1 MKTKSLEKLGSFQL
15 QNEKLSTVL
24 GGQGGPALPSFALGV
39 EPTVTGGGEVELPSG
54 PGGACVCTGYTSD
67 LDFHNGG
74 MGYNGTYPID
84 KSCNP

>member
-1 MKTKSLEKLGSFQL
+1 MKTKSLQKLGSFQL
-15 QNEKLSTVL
+15 QNEMLCKIL
-24 GGQGGPALPSFALGV
+24 GGEGKPVKSFLSV
-39 EPTVTGGGEVELPSG
+39 EPSVTGGGEVELPSG

>member
-1 MKTKSLEKLGSFQL
+1 MNTKTLEKLESFEL
-15 QNEKLSTVL
+15 KNEKLDTVF
-24 GGQGGPALPSFALGV
+24 GGSVGSALAMFVAS

-74 MGYNGTYPID
+74 VGYNGTYPID

>member
-1 MKTKSLEKLGSFQL
+1 MKQKKFEKLATFQL
-15 QNEKLSTVL
+15 ENNTLGSIL
-24 GGQGGPALPSFALGV
+24 GGKGAPVPSFAL

-74 MGYNGTYPID
+74 IGYNGTYQIP
-84 KSCNP
+84 KPCNP

>member
-1 MKTKSLEKLGSFQL
+1 MTKKLEKLENFKL
-15 QNEKLSTVL
+15 QNEKLSNVL
-24 GGQGGPALPSFALGV
+24 GGKGAPVPSFSLD
-39 EPTVTGGGEVELPSG
+39 PTVTGGGEVELPSG

-74 MGYNGTYPID
+74 MGYNGTFTVP

>member
-1 MKTKSLEKLGSFQL
+1 METKTLQTLESFQL
-15 QNEKLSTVL
+15 KNEKLITVL
-24 GGQGGPALPSFALGV
+24 GGQGGPAKPKFLL

-74 MGYNGTYPID
+74 IGYNGTYPVD
-84 KSCNP
+84 KACNP

>member
-1 MKTKSLEKLGSFQL
+1 MKTKSLQKLGIFQL

-24 GGQGGPALPSFALGV
+24 GGGPTLPSFALGV

-74 MGYNGTYPID
+74 MGYNGTYQIN